1 MTNAV
6 SEKVIGNVEG
16 KTKDV
21 HFYVQRKSIL
31 ENGWDNI
38 TFETE
43 LVNIGG
49 AMNLTSRVTV
59 PVPSTYF
66 FAFSAVKNDNPEH
79 LTVSIQVNGK
89 EYGRA
94 HTEILSSGVQIKS
107 TVSLAASFFL
117 KAGEKVNMRVEY
129 GGSMLDDESHHH
141 TGVVVKWAH
150 FTGWLV
156 NEELT
161 LA

>member
-1 MTNAV
+1 MTNTV
-6 SEKVIGNVEG
+6 SEKVIGNVEV

-21 HFYVQRKSIL
+21 HFYVQRKSKL
-31 ENGWDNI
+31 ENGWDNMP
-38 TFETE
+38 FETE
-43 LVNIGG
+43 LVNLGG
-49 AMNLTSRVTV
+49 AMSLTSGVFIA
-59 PVPSTYF
+59 PVPGTYF
-66 FAFSAVKNDNPEH
+66 FAFSAVKYDNPEH

-117 KAGEKVNMRVEY
+117 KAGDKVNMRVEY

-141 TGVVVKWAH
+141 TH

-156 NEELT
+156 NEELM